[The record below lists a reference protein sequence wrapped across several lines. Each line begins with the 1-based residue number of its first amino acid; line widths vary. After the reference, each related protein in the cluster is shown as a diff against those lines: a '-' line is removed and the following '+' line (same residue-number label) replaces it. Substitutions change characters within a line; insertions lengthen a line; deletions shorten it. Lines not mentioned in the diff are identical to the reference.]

1 LGRGYDELGTHAMAG
16 TEGDPNGSGGAWHR
30 NGAWTILPGYQTQFR
45 AEFIAVPAPAA
56 GALLVALGR
65 GRRRR

>member
-30 NGAWTILPGYQTQFR
+30 NGAWTILPGDQTQFR
-45 AEFIAVPAPAA
+45 AEFIVVPAPAA
-56 GALLVALGR
+56 GVVLVALDR
-65 GRRRR
+65 GRPRR